1 MRSGGYSHV
10 VTSPPLATPEALSP
24 ASAPRTPGAQ
34 RVLEAALDLFATHGF
49 DGTSLQ
55 EIADRLGITK
65 AAVYYHFR
73 TKDELLLALVR
84 PALDELI
91 RLVEINGARVSRQRS
106 RDIEVAGY
114 VDYLLRHRRLAGYL
128 VRDAAAM
135 SRPAVLELT
144 TRLRGK
150 VESML
155 LGDGADDLGAVWG
168 GATLQALTGALL
180 AAPADVTEDW
190 LREELTEI
198 TEQML
203 AGYRKAVRR
212 RGAMLSVG

>member
-1 MRSGGYSHV
+1 M
-10 VTSPPLATPEALSP
+10 
-24 ASAPRTPGAQ
+24 
-34 RVLEAALDLFATHGF
+34 LEAALDLFAAQGF

-55 EIADRLGITK
+55 EIADRLGVTK

-91 RLVEINGARVSRQRS
+91 RLVEANGSRES
-106 RDIEVAGY
+106 RHRGQGIGVAGY
-114 VDYLLRHRRLAGYL
+114 VDYLLRNRSLAGYL

-190 LREELTEI
+190 LRDELTEI
-198 TEQML
+198 TAQML
-203 AGYRKAVRR
+203 AGYRKAARR
-212 RGAMLSVG
+212 RGTMLSLG

>member
-1 MRSGGYSHV
+1 M
-10 VTSPPLATPEALSP
+10 
-24 ASAPRTPGAQ
+24 AQ
-34 RVLEAALDLFATHGF
+34 RVLEAALDLFATRGF

-55 EIADRLGITK
+55 EIADRLGVTK

-73 TKDELLLALVR
+73 TKDELLLAMVR

-91 RLVEINGARVSRQRS
+91 RLVDASGARESRNRGRS
-106 RDIEVAGY
+106 IEVAGY

-150 VESML
+150 LESML

-190 LREELTEI
+190 LRDELTEI
-198 TEQML
+198 TAQMR

-212 RGAMLSVG
+212 RGTMLALG

>member
-1 MRSGGYSHV
+1 M
-10 VTSPPLATPEALSP
+10 
-24 ASAPRTPGAQ
+24 
-34 RVLEAALDLFATHGF
+34 LEAALDLFGAHGF

-55 EIADRLGITK
+55 EIADRLGVTK
-65 AAVYYHFR
+65 AAMYYHFR

-91 RLVEINGARVSRQRS
+91 RLVEANGSRES
-106 RDIEVAGY
+106 RHQSRGIEVAGY

-198 TEQML
+198 TAQML